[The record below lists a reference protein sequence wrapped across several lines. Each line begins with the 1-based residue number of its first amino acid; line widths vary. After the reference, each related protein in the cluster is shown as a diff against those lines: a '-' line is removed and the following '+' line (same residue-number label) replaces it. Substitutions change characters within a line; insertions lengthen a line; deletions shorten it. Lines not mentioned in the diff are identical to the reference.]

1 MELKASSGAGALEA
15 SQELRHWKN
24 REELDTGTG
33 SIARSWPL
41 EALYGTG
48 GVSRQQGRA
57 VPVAR
62 GREINIGKPVR
73 RQRRVRAERDQHRG
87 NNLGSYVGQHSKKYM
102 KYT

>member
-48 GVSRQQGRA
+48 GVSRQQSAVRDWGCQSAAEPRRAGRA
-57 VPVAR
+57 RPGNQYREAR
-62 GREINIGKPVR
+62 QKAASRAGRARPA
-73 RQRRVRAERDQHRG
+73 QR
-87 NNLGSYVGQHSKKYM
+87 K
-102 KYT
+102 